1 MNDDGLSKSDIV
13 VKLLSFGVNG
23 MNVFQV
29 KFTSFHCFCFH
40 SLLFLRFEVFCC
52 CWILYL
58 SFVNFFDSYITH
70 YFFLYCGCHLMSL
83 LVGSEK

>member
-29 KFTSFHCFCFH
+29 KFTSFHCFYFH
-40 SLLFLRFEVFCC
+40 SL
-52 CWILYL
+52 
-58 SFVNFFDSYITH
+58 
-70 YFFLYCGCHLMSL
+70 
-83 LVGSEK
+83 